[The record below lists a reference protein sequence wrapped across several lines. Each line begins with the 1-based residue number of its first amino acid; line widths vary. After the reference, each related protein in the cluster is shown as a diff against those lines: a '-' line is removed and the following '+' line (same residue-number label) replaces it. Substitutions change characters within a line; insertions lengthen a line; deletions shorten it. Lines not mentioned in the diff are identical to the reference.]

1 VYIKVI
7 SHLILIIIIALIDIA
22 FMSRLPLGL
31 HRVHLFPIM
40 LLFVFLLG
48 NIRYS
53 AWWVIGGSY
62 FLELFSF
69 GVYGLHFLG
78 LGLALGAIYIL
89 FEQVMTNRSLY
100 SIAVV
105 SGVSVFLYNSSL
117 FLEIYIGNQQRS
129 ISWPTFFT
137 EQGVT
142 ILYSI
147 AIATVLFYLINA
159 ATKRLRPVFLAQR
172 GYKI

>member
-1 VYIKVI
+1 MSTKII
-7 SHLILIIIIALIDIA
+7 GHLVLIILIALLDIA

-31 HRVHLFPIM
+31 NQVHLFPII
-40 LLFVFLLG
+40 LVFIFLLG

-53 AWWVIGGSY
+53 AWWVLGGSY
-62 FLELFSF
+62 MLELFSF

-78 LGLALGAIYIL
+78 LILALGAIYIL
-89 FEQVMTNRSLY
+89 FERVMTNRSLY
-100 SIAVV
+100 SIAAV
-105 SGVSVFLYNSSL
+105 SGISVLLYNSSL
-117 FLEIYIGNQQRS
+117 FLELYFNNQQRD
-129 ISWPTFFT
+129 ISWPKFFT
-137 EQGVT
+137 EQGVI

-147 AIATVLFYLINA
+147 VIAIILFYLINA

>member
-1 VYIKVI
+1 MYTKII

-31 HRVHLFPIM
+31 HRVHLFPVM

-78 LGLALGAIYIL
+78 LSLALGAIYIL

-117 FLEIYIGNQQRS
+117 FLEMYIGNQQRS
-129 ISWPTFFT
+129 ISWPAFFT

-142 ILYSI
+142 IVYSI